1 MRKLGVLLFILAVQG
16 ALAQSTT
23 LLIARN
29 IGKKILDDGTEIRT
43 FGYATK
49 LSENPDIPGPTLIY
63 EQGDSVI
70 IDMWNVSQGAPH
82 TIHLHGLDV
91 NQQNDGVPHLSFDV
105 EHMDH
110 GLYRF
115 KAPHPG
121 TYLYHCHVVSA
132 IHVQAGMYGM
142 LIIKPKGSDHITWE
156 GGYTFSRDYNFLL
169 SEIDT
174 NWHTDEHLLHPLGHV
189 KIKVPPYN
197 PTYFL
202 VNGLSGSQLKSE
214 NKKMFERNENT
225 FLRLANIGYYANKY
239 VFPDQL
245 NATVISSDGR
255 PLPEN
260 LISDTLT
267 IFPGERY
274 GVLVNSSTLD
284 DDSIPIEYLNLN
296 TLSAEGTEYIR
307 YQVVVELSSYTLS
320 PAWLQVFPNPFTSSL
335 KLRNLGNEDIRNIAI
350 YTLSGQLVYTDAA
363 KYNSSVVLQ
372 LGHLAAG
379 SYLMQVTTESGN
391 EIRRKLHKF

>member
-1 MRKLGVLLFILAVQG
+1 
-16 ALAQSTT
+16 
-23 LLIARN
+23 
-29 IGKKILDDGTEIRT
+29 
-43 FGYATK
+43 
-49 LSENPDIPGPTLIY
+49 
-63 EQGDSVI
+63 
-70 IDMWNVSQGAPH
+70 
-82 TIHLHGLDV
+82 
-91 NQQNDGVPHLSFDV
+91 
-105 EHMDH
+105 MDH

-156 GGYTFSRDYNFLL
+156 GGYSFSRDYNFLL
-169 SEIDT
+169 SEVDT

-239 VFPDQL
+239 VFSDKL

-255 PLPEN
+255 PLPET
-260 LISDTLT
+260 LILDTLT

-284 DDSIPIEYLNLN
+284 DDSIQIEYLNLN

-307 YQVVVELSSYTLS
+307 YQVVEELSANTLS

-379 SYLMQVTTESGN
+379 SYLIQVTTESGN
-391 EIRRKLHKF
+391 KIRRKLHKF

>member
-1 MRKLGVLLFILAVQG
+1 MRKLAVLLFFLAVHG
-16 ALAQSTT
+16 VLAQSTT

-63 EQGDSVI
+63 EQGDSVT

-91 NQQNDGVPHLSFDV
+91 NQQNDGVPHLSFEV

-110 GLYRF
+110 GFYRF
-115 KAPHPG
+115 MAPHPG

-142 LIIKPKGSDHITWE
+142 LIIKPKSGDNLTWE
-156 GGYTFSRDYNFLL
+156 GGYSFSRDYNFLL

-174 NWHTDEHLLHPLGHV
+174 NWHTDEYLLHPLGHV
-189 KIKVPPYN
+189 KIKVPTYN

-202 VNGLSGSQLKSE
+202 VNGLSGSQLESE
-214 NKKMFERNENT
+214 NKKVFQKNDNT
-225 FLRLANIGYYANKY
+225 FLRLANIGYYANQY
-239 VFPDQL
+239 IFPSRL
-245 NATVISSDGR
+245 NSTIISSDGR
-255 PLPEN
+255 PLPEASI
-260 LISDTLT
+260 LDTLT

-274 GVLVNSSTLD
+274 GVIVNSSNLD
-284 DDSIPIEYLNLN
+284 VDSIKIEYLNLN

-307 YQVVVELSSYTLS
+307 YEVVEELSSNTFS
-320 PAWLQVFPNPFTSSL
+320 PAFLQVFPNPFTGFL
-335 KLRNLGNEDIRNIAI
+335 KLRNIGNEEIRNIEI
-350 YTLSGQLVYTDAA
+350 FTLSGQLAYEYTA

-372 LGHLAAG
+372 VDHLTAG
-379 SYLMQVTTESGN
+379 SYIIKVTTESGS